1 MTDNASLIIYDGDCI
16 FCHNYARLMRLRA
29 SLGNVE
35 LIDARGGDPRVRSYW
50 NQGYDLNTGILFI
63 HGGKVYQGAEAI
75 HVLGCLS
82 SRVFWLTR
90 LNRFVFSSRT
100 ASTLL
105 YPILKLGRLMALLLR
120 GRSLMTP
127 PSLKPEHP
135 QDGFVSLTAIG
146 CDCRSRFTAAPRISL
161 WKQISCEQPASAD

>member
-1 MTDNASLIIYDGDCI
+1 MLHYHLAGTMWLFALTRTQTTNYDFFGGIVYLVTAASMTDNASLIIYDGDCI
-16 FCHNYARLMRLRA
+16 FCHNYVRLMRLCA

-50 NQGYDLNTGILFI
+50 SQGYDLNTGMLFI

-82 SRVFWLTR
+82 SRVFWSNR
-90 LNRFVFSSRT
+90 LNCFIFSSRT

-105 YPILKLGRLMALLLR
+105 YPILKHGRRMALLLR

-127 PSLKPEHP
+127 PSLR
-135 QDGFVSLTAIG
+135 D
-146 CDCRSRFTAAPRISL
+146 
-161 WKQISCEQPASAD
+161 

>member
-1 MTDNASLIIYDGDCI
+1 MAASMTDNGSLIIYDGDCI
-16 FCHNYARLMRLRA
+16 FCHNYVRLIRLRA

-50 NQGYDLNTGILFI
+50 SQGYDLNTGMLFI
-63 HGGKVYQGAEAI
+63 HGGKVYHGAEAI

-82 SRVFWLTR
+82 SRVFWFNR

-127 PSLKPEHP
+127 PSLGIECNGPK
-135 QDGFVSLTAIG
+135 
-146 CDCRSRFTAAPRISL
+146 
-161 WKQISCEQPASAD
+161 

>member
-1 MTDNASLIIYDGDCI
+1 MMAASMTDNASLIIYDGDCI
-16 FCHNYARLMRLRA
+16 FCHNYVRLMRLCA

-50 NQGYDLNTGILFI
+50 SQGYDLNTGMLFI

-82 SRVFWLTR
+82 SRVFWSNR
-90 LNRFVFSSRT
+90 LNRFIFSSRT

-105 YPILKLGRLMALLLR
+105 YPILKHGRRMALLLR

-127 PSLKPEHP
+127 PSLR
-135 QDGFVSLTAIG
+135 D
-146 CDCRSRFTAAPRISL
+146 
-161 WKQISCEQPASAD
+161 